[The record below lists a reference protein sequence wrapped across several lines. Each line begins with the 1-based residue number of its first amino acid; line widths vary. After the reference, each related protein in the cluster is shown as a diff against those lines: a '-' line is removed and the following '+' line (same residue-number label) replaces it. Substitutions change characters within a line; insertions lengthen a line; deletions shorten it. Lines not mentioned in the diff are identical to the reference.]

1 MHDGGRHGGT
11 QRRRAGQTGDWFMY
25 IPNRGS
31 AFFDVTPTLATAR
44 RPCTMGRGPRRI
56 AGRAL
61 STAHCPG
68 PREPWQRS
76 PPTRRTPSHLPA
88 DSISPPRYVHPRSH
102 HLSPRSIRAV
112 SPSALLLGARA
123 LVLSEPSFRPNEHP
137 CPVRRVHVPHWT
149 FNSIHLCPAL
159 YNTSL
164 MYTSHDC
171 ILNQPQPMPTFCSP
185 SPKSKHVRTRARAQ
199 CTRAVPSF
207 ISHSACT
214 SFRLLRISSPNL
226 SFFLRCLLSISL
238 LSHFLHSILLGLS
251 ASAAFHFNIERRGAS
266 RLSSTSTSCCSSCFG
281 SGSGSSSGPSHPRP
295 HAFAPLYTHVFHPA
309 CLSTQPNLYCTALRC
324 SIVSDCQPI
333 LAFVSKAEVCS
344 QLQIVPYSTS
354 TS

>member
-1 MHDGGRHGGT
+1 MYTVYMVRLLPIMAVKHEALKTRHT
-11 QRRRAGQTGDWFMY
+11 HT
-25 IPNRGS
+25 S
-31 AFFDVTPTLATAR
+31 ATR
-44 RPCTMGRGPRRI
+44 K
-56 AGRAL
+56 
-61 STAHCPG
+61 
-68 PREPWQRS
+68 
-76 PPTRRTPSHLPA
+76 PTRTRPGDVRQPATIIMLSASLGCMALGQLRCEQSH
-88 DSISPPRYVHPRSH
+88 
-102 HLSPRSIRAV
+102 
-112 SPSALLLGARA
+112 
-123 LVLSEPSFRPNEHP
+123 
-137 CPVRRVHVPHWT
+137 
-149 FNSIHLCPAL
+149 NS
-159 YNTSL
+159 YRNS
-164 MYTSHDC
+164 S
-171 ILNQPQPMPTFCSP
+171 
-185 SPKSKHVRTRARAQ
+185 
-199 CTRAVPSF
+199 
-207 ISHSACT
+207 
-214 SFRLLRISSPNL
+214 LLRISSPNL